1 MDGMLV
7 DPREDIAVL
16 PYSSGTTGFPK
27 GVMLTHW
34 NLVSMLRQME
44 GNDAFSKDDTMVCVV
59 PMYHLYGLHIVVN
72 LGLSQGATIVT
83 VPRYDLNQFL
93 QYWSNTK

>member
-1 MDGMLV
+1 
-7 DPREDIAVL
+7 
-16 PYSSGTTGFPK
+16 
-27 GVMLTHW
+27 
-34 NLVSMLRQME
+34 ME
-44 GNDAFSKDDTMVCVV
+44 ANDAFSRADTLVCVV

-93 QYWSNTK
+93 QVLEQYKVTVAPLVPPLV